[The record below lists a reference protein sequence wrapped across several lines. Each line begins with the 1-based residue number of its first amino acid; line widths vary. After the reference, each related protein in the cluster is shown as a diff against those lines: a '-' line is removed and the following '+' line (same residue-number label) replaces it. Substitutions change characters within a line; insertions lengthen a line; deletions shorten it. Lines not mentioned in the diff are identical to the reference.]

1 MEEKEKQRERER
13 ERERENVKDT
23 EREND
28 RAKFSKPRDVG
39 ETVDREASCD
49 EPAENLDQ
57 LRGLDFVDS
66 GF

>member
-1 MEEKEKQRERER
+1 M
-13 ERERENVKDT
+13 KDT

-28 RAKFSKPRDVG
+28 RAKLSKPRDVG
-39 ETVDREASCD
+39 ETVDREASCGI
-49 EPAENLDQ
+49 AENLDK